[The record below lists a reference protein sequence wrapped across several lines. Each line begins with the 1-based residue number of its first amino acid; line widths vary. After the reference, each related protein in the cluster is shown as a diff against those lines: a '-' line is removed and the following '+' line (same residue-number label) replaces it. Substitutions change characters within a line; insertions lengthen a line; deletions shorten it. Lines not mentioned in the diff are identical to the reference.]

1 MRLIFGFCLFVLL
14 GLLAGCATLSKAQCE
29 TGDWRAIGQADGAAG
44 YPLSRL
50 AEHSEACTKHGYRV
64 DEGLYK
70 AGRDLGLRAYCTTD
84 NAAKVG
90 LQGKSYHNVCQ
101 GEIGLSFAR
110 IHREAND
117 VYSIDQDISEIQIEI
132 SAKTE
137 QLVNPKLTQEQRAKL
152 SADIKKLN
160 RDLTRLFDRRAR
172 EEAELRQVML
182 EEQRRL
188 S

>member
-1 MRLIFGFCLFVLL
+1 MRVLVGFTLFLML
-14 GLLAGCATLSKAQCE
+14 CLLAGCATLSKAQCQ

-44 YPLSRL
+44 LPLTRL
-50 AEHSEACTKHGYRV
+50 AEHSEACTKHGFRV

-84 NAAKVG
+84 NAAQVG
-90 LQGKSYHNVCQ
+90 LAGKTYHNVCQ
-101 GEIGLSFAR
+101 GEMGVSFAR

-117 VYSIDQDISEIQIEI
+117 VYSVDQDISRIQAEI
-132 SAKTE
+132 ATKTE
-137 QLVNPKLTQEQRAKL
+137 QLVDPKLTQEQRAKL
-152 SADIKKLN
+152 SANIKELN
-160 RDLTRLFDRRAR
+160 WDLSRLFERRAR

-188 S
+188 G